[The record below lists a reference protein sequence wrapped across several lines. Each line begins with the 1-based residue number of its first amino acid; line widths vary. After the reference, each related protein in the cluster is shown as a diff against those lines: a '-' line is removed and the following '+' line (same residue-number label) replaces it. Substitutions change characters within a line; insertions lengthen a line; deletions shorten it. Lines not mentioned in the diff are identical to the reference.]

1 MIKFFRHIRYNLM
14 SENKTGR
21 YFKYAIG
28 EIILVVIGI
37 LIALQIN
44 NWNQGRKEAALE
56 QRYLKNLVEEL
67 KKDSIALSANAIKL
81 ERQANTKNPLLDML
95 REGKEND
102 SLKLYFNLQWRPIY
116 PYTPLKSTYE
126 EMTNSSHLNIIK
138 SDDIRSAIVK
148 MYNSYEDLEK
158 DEAFLLEYFKSL
170 VNELS
175 KKITTIYDPSID
187 NILALGKDNYV
198 MNSIRLNGAY
208 SRLDNYNE
216 KLAECSELLELI
228 KSYQEYSK

>member
-1 MIKFFRHIRYNLM
+1 M

-67 KKDSIALSANAIKL
+67 KKDSTALQANAIKL

-175 KKITTIYDPSID
+175 RKITTIYDPSVED
-187 NILALGKDNYV
+187 ILALGQDNYV

-208 SRLDNYNE
+208 SRLNNYNE
-216 KLAECSELLELI
+216 KLSECRDLLEKIRNYLR
-228 KSYQEYSK
+228 SLD

>member
-95 REGKEND
+95 SEGKEND

-208 SRLDNYNE
+208 SRLNNYNE

>member
-1 MIKFFRHIRYNLM
+1 MLKFFRRIRQNLLLQG
-14 SENKTGR
+14 KTSR
-21 YFKYAIG
+21 YIKYAFG
-28 EIILVVIGI
+28 EIVLVVIGI

-44 NWNQGRKEAALE
+44 NWNENRKDKALE

-67 KKDSIALSANAIKL
+67 KKDSLALNINVVML

-95 REGKEND
+95 REGNEKD

-138 SDDIRSAIVK
+138 SDELRGSIVK

-158 DEAFLLEYFKSL
+158 DEDFLLEYFKNL

-175 KKITTIYDPSID
+175 KKITTIYDPNIED
-187 NILALGKDNYV
+187 ILALGKDNYI

-208 SRLDNYNE
+208 SRLNNYNE
-216 KLAECSELLELI
+216 KLAECSNLLKQIRIYL
-228 KSYQEYSK
+228 KLLN